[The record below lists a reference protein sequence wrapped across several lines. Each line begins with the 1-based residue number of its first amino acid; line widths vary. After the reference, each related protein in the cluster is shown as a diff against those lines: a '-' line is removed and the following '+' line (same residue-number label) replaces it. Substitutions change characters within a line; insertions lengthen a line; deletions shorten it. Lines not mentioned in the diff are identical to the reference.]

1 MVKKNGPKIV
11 FSWVLP
17 LLDVV
22 HCCKLSLYTISR
34 KTNERNLMAKNL
46 FWARFWPNWPKI
58 WLRQSLDTSVNYH
71 HVQYQKKLM
80 ILSWENL
87 VTDGQTDKRDF
98 IRRSPTDVEHPIKKL
113 RTTLRIIL
121 LERTQNFP
129 KN

>member
-1 MVKKNGPKIV
+1 
-11 FSWVLP
+11 
-17 LLDVV
+17 
-22 HCCKLSLYTISR
+22 
-34 KTNERNLMAKNL
+34 
-46 FWARFWPNWPKI
+46 
-58 WLRQSLDTSVNYH
+58 
-71 HVQYQKKLM
+71 M